1 MASRKKDVPTKKEVP
16 TQMKLRHAV
25 PLTRDSQGIYSLA
38 WSPDGQELI
47 VGFGNGAIQAVN
59 PADGKPS
66 RDIFSGGVSRQATT
80 CLCFH
85 PKDPSHLIAVGA
97 EGIVAVYD
105 TKTGKCKS
113 TITEENTNLYTVD
126 ISADGGTYA
135 TAGSNR
141 SIKIYD
147 TRTNQVINVLEPAD
161 YVTSGKELKPIDG
174 HTRRIFAVRFHPE
187 ERHIF
192 VSGGWDDSIKIWD
205 KRMASEA
212 RKVLTGPHICGPAID
227 IKSSKILTGSWVA
240 KHALQI
246 WDFRKSTPEKNIPF
260 REDKDHGEFIYA
272 ARFCVSDIVVAGGS
286 GTNSVQAINYKTDTA
301 LGEIKLHAHP
311 VHVITTMFDG
321 QNVAFGGGGGNLHI
335 AYLL

>member
-1 MASRKKDVPTKKEVP
+1 MASRKKDVPAKKEVP

-59 PADGKPS
+59 PANGKPS

-85 PKDPSHLIAVGA
+85 PKDPSHLITVGA

-113 TITEENTNLYTVD
+113 TITEENTYLYTVD
-126 ISADGGTYA
+126 ISADGSTYA

-141 SIKIYD
+141 GIKIYD
-147 TRTNQVINVLEPAD
+147 TRTNQVINILEPAD
-161 YVTSGKELKPIDG
+161 YVTSGKELNPIDG

-227 IKSSKILTGSWVA
+227 IK
-240 KHALQI
+240 
-246 WDFRKSTPEKNIPF
+246 
-260 REDKDHGEFIYA
+260 
-272 ARFCVSDIVVAGGS
+272 
-286 GTNSVQAINYKTDTA
+286 
-301 LGEIKLHAHP
+301 
-311 VHVITTMFDG
+311 
-321 QNVAFGGGGGNLHI
+321 
-335 AYLL
+335 